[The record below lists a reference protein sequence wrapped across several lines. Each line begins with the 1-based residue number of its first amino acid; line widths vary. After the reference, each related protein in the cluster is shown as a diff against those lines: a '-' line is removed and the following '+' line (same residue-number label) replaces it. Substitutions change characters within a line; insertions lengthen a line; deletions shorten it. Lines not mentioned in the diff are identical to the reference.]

1 MAWLTMHA
9 HEWNASNEDQ
19 VQMDI
24 LHGWGLVA
32 LQGPASAAALAKLLP
47 PSFPLSSLHFGQ
59 STFAPLS
66 EGSASFH
73 IARGGYTGEDGFEIS
88 FPPHLALDMSR
99 KLLDLEGV
107 KLAGLAAR
115 DSLRLEA
122 GLCLYGHDL
131 DETIGVGEAG
141 LGWVVGARS
150 SWSSSRIDHS
160 HREGPQRNLASLHR
174 VLTLTRRFH
183 PLASTN
189 RPHCRAWSSRARRRL
204 HLHSGR
210 ANQDRDCHFWAPFPH
225 HEAQHFD
232 GVRRDARGETQEGE
246 RVLRRGEG
254 SHEKG
259 DGGGDAVDYSWLLPR
274 LSDAISLC
282 HAPAFQRQND
292 TAKRK

>member
-1 MAWLTMHA
+1 MAHDACSRVERQQRGSSADGHSPRLGPRR
-9 HEWNASNEDQ
+9 ASGSCLRRCPRQ
-19 VQMDI
+19 AAPSLVPSLLAALWPVHVCTTLGGLSVI
-24 LHGWGLVA
+24 PHRSRRLHGRGRIRNLV
-32 LQGPASAAALAKLLP
+32 S
-47 PSFPLSSLHFGQ
+47 
-59 STFAPLS
+59 
-66 EGSASFH
+66 
-73 IARGGYTGEDGFEIS
+73 
-88 FPPHLALDMSR
+88 PHLALDMSR

-225 HEAQHFD
+225 HEAQHFN